1 MYLNDGTTE
10 SDAQTTRKLPGRP
23 VPYREAVEQT
33 ERKFFDEYT
42 RACAGVRVLQMLRR
56 EAMSPAEEVHFWEKV
71 IDWLPKIFELKR
83 KLDEKVRA
91 HEMSPTDAAANLAW
105 QMRHVFPP
113 GYALRSLDSEL
124 AAARCA
130 LSKAR
135 WQFMVW
141 QRTGRIPG
149 ERRLLHGLPEMSLTF
164 PVAARTRYSHPGQSF
179 GFGQPAVAAG
189 PKADL
194 VFDKFEFGLSLVPA
208 AHKPAIDA
216 LADRIVAIARQ
227 VPGPLGTVRLVGHT
241 DFIDTEKYNR
251 ALGMLRAKAVRGALA
266 TALESRMRGV
276 TSRIEIVPESRGELQ
291 PVTKDKSAAGRELNR
306 RVEVFVSLTSPAPP
320 QPPPTK
326 PKIPG
331 VTDPWDKYRPPD
343 WPGPPYRPQP
353 SEIEKKIQEILNTKV
368 PPLRRICVKPY
379 DWIVRKLRQG
389 LDWLLQNSPIPPKYH
404 ARIRELAEK
413 RARDLRD
420 DLIESGLEEMGL
432 EARFRPTARQL
443 IVYAIQQACI

>member
-1 MYLNDGTTE
+1 MYLHDGTTE

-56 EAMSPAEEVHFWEKV
+56 EAMSPAEQVHFWEKV
-71 IDWLPKIFELKR
+71 IDWLPKIFEIKR
-83 KLDEKVRA
+83 LLEEKVRA
-91 HEMSPTDAAANLAW
+91 GQMSHADADANLSS

-149 ERRLLHGLPEMSLTF
+149 ERRLLHGLSEMSLTF
-164 PVAARTRYSHPGQSF
+164 PIAARTRYSHPGQSF
-179 GFGQPAVAAG
+179 GFGEPAVAAG

-241 DFIDTEKYNR
+241 DFIDTEKYNQ
-251 ALGMLRAKAVRGALA
+251 ALGLIRAKVVRGALA
-266 TALESRMRGV
+266 TALEARLRGV
-276 TSRIEIVPESRGELQ
+276 TSRIEIVPDSRGELQ
-291 PVTKDKSAAGRELNR
+291 PATKDTSPAGRELNR
-306 RVEVFVSLTSPAPP
+306 RVEVFLALKFAGTPRQRVPDL
-320 QPPPTK
+320 
-326 PKIPG
+326 
-331 VTDPWDKYRPPD
+331 RLPPD
-343 WPGPPYRPQP
+343 YDPDRPRPPYRPGP
-353 SEIEKKIQEILNTKV
+353 SPIFTTKV
-368 PPLRRICVKPY
+368 LPRKCVKPY
-379 DWIVRKLRQG
+379 EVVVKFLRRL
-389 LDWLLQNSPIPPKYH
+389 LDEALKRSPIPRRLH

-413 RARDLRD
+413 RAADLRD
-420 DLIESGLEEMGL
+420 DLIENGLEEMGL